1 MDQSNSCEPI
11 SVRGSGKVG
20 AESSDSRNMVP
31 ESRPSAAFPAIGV
44 ASDPYTDPLM
54 TAAA

>member
-1 MDQSNSCEPI
+1 MRTDI
-11 SVRGSGKVG
+11 GARVGKAG

-31 ESRPSAAFPAIGV
+31 ESRPSAAFSATGV

>member
-1 MDQSNSCEPI
+1 MRTDI
-11 SVRGSGKVG
+11 GARVGKVG
-20 AESSDSRNMVP
+20 AESNDSRNMVP
-31 ESRPSAAFPAIGV
+31 ESRPSAAFPEIGE